1 MGTAPTERWLLHR
14 DCWQGRPGRW
24 QAIVVVALLAIALGL
39 APGPASAATINVAC
53 GDVPGLKAAITS
65 ASPNDTILLAAGCT
79 YTLTAVDNNDQ
90 GFGANG
96 LPLIQMSLNIG
107 GNNAT
112 ITRSG
117 TTTFRFFDIAA
128 AGSLTL
134 DRLTLRD
141 ANVPLNGGAILIKAG
156 GALAAFGS
164 TFSNNNAVSGGGIF
178 NTAGANLTVGDDT
191 FAGNS
196 AGNGGGIINSGTAS
210 VSRTTFVG
218 NSANAGG
225 AITNA
230 AGTLTVSNST
240 FSGNTA
246 TSGAG
251 AISNSATATV
261 ASGTLSGNTSSFGFG
276 AIAPLGPTT
285 IQNTIAANNTPQNC
299 GPTGPLNG
307 GPLNVSWPDPTCSGQ
322 AFDPRLGPLANNGG
336 PTETF
341 ALLPGSPAIDA
352 VPSVGAGCLPT
363 DQRGIH
369 RPQGSGCDIGA
380 FELAVTPTPPPPPT
394 PTPTLAPLP
403 APPSTGHPK

>member
-1 MGTAPTERWLLHR
+1 MGTAPTERWLLHSDR
-14 DCWQGRPGRW
+14 WQLRAGKW
-24 QAIVVVALLAIALGL
+24 QAIVIVALLAIALGL
-39 APGPASAATINVAC
+39 APAPASAATINVPC

-65 ASPNDTILLAAGCT
+65 ASANDTILLAAGCT
-79 YTLTAVDNNDQ
+79 YTLTTVDNNDQ

-96 LPLIQMSLNIG
+96 LPLIQKALNIG

-134 DRLTLRD
+134 DRLTLRN
-141 ANVPLNGGAILIKAG
+141 ANVPINGGAILIKAG

-164 TFSNNNAVSGGGIF
+164 TFSNNNAGGGGGIF

-196 AGNGGGIINSGTAS
+196 AGSGGGILNAGTAN
-210 VSRTTFVG
+210 VSRSTFVG

-225 AITNA
+225 AITNVI
-230 AGTLTVSNST
+230 GSLTVSNST
-240 FSGNTA
+240 FSGNSA

-251 AISNSATATV
+251 AINNSATATV
-261 ASGTLSGNTSSFGFG
+261 ASSTLSANTSSSGFG

-299 GPTGPLNG
+299 GPTGPLMG
-307 GPLNVSWPDPTCSGQ
+307 GPSNLSWPDPTCSGQ
-322 AFDPRLGPLANNGG
+322 ALDPRLGPLANNGG
-336 PTETF
+336 PTQTF
-341 ALLPGSPAIDA
+341 ALLSGSPAIDA
-352 VPSVGAGCLPT
+352 IPSVGAGCPPT
-363 DQRGIH
+363 DQRGMQ
-369 RPQGSGCDIGA
+369 RPQGPGCDIGA
-380 FELAVTPTPPPPPT
+380 FELAVTASQTPPPPPT
-394 PTPTLAPLP
+394 PAPPP